1 MANLLRTVRSV
12 CCQKVSGAVGLA
24 WHDRYLGR
32 GFVPRRAS
40 WSRYA
45 LALRSFDD
53 AGFFHQG
60 LAPFVAPEASEDELV
75 TVHAPSYLA
84 FLRDLD
90 ARGEG
95 LVDGRQTPAYTGM
108 LFRASVAVGGTLLAS
123 RLVGS
128 GRVAHAFNPAGG
140 LHHAHPDRAS
150 GFCILNDIAIAVR
163 ALQRDGVRR
172 IAVLDVDAHH
182 GDGTQAIFWNEDVLV
197 VSIHEHGGRFFP
209 GTGTADETGAGA
221 GDGYTLNLP
230 LARGDGDAAFLPA
243 LDAGLARVRSHRP
256 EILLVQFGTDSHVS
270 DPFSHLRLSDAAFVV
285 AAERAHALAH
295 EVCGGALVLLGGGGY
310 MPEAVA
316 SGWTEALASLGGGRI
331 LARRGSP

>member
-1 MANLLRTVRSV
+1 M
-12 CCQKVSGAVGLA
+12 SGPVGLA

-45 LALRSFDD
+45 LALKSFDD
-53 AGFFHQG
+53 AGFFRQG
-60 LAPFVAPEASEDELV
+60 LAPFVAPQASEDELA

-108 LFRASVAVGGTLLAS
+108 LFRASVAVGGTVLAT
-123 RLVGS
+123 RLVTA

-150 GFCILNDIAIAVR
+150 GFCLLNDIAVAVR
-163 ALQRDGVRR
+163 ALQREGVRR
-172 IAVLDVDAHH
+172 IAVVDIDAHH

-197 VSIHEHGGRFFP
+197 VSVHEHGGRFFP
-209 GTGTADETGAGA
+209 GTGTADETGAGV
-221 GDGYTLNLP
+221 GEGYTMNLP
-230 LARGDGDAAFLPA
+230 LRRGDGDAVFLAAVDVA
-243 LDAGLARVRSHRP
+243 LERVRGHRP
-256 EILLVQFGTDSHVS
+256 EVLLVQFGTDGHVD
-270 DPFSHLRLSDAAFVV
+270 DPFSHLRLSDAAYVS

-310 MPEAVA
+310 SPETVA
-316 SGWTEALASLGGGRI
+316 RVWTGAIGSVGGFRMLVRDG
-331 LARRGSP
+331 

>member
-1 MANLLRTVRSV
+1 M
-12 CCQKVSGAVGLA
+12 VSGPVGLA

-45 LALRSFDD
+45 LALKSFDD
-53 AGFFHQG
+53 AGFFRQG
-60 LAPFVAPEASEDELV
+60 LAPFVAPQASEDELA

-108 LFRASVAVGGTLLAS
+108 LFRASVAVGGTVLAT
-123 RLVGS
+123 RLVTA

-150 GFCILNDIAIAVR
+150 GFCLLNDIAVAVR
-163 ALQRDGVRR
+163 ALQREGVRR
-172 IAVLDVDAHH
+172 IAVVDIDAHH

-197 VSIHEHGGRFFP
+197 VSVHEHGGRFFP
-209 GTGTADETGAGA
+209 GTGTADETGAGV
-221 GDGYTLNLP
+221 GEGYTMNLP
-230 LARGDGDAAFLPA
+230 LRRGDGDAVFLAAVDVA
-243 LDAGLARVRSHRP
+243 LERVRGHRP
-256 EILLVQFGTDSHVS
+256 EVLLVQFGTDGHVD
-270 DPFSHLRLSDAAFVV
+270 DPFSHLRLSDAAYVS

-310 MPEAVA
+310 SPETVA
-316 SGWTEALASLGGGRI
+316 RVWTGAIGSVGGFRMLVRDG
-331 LARRGSP
+331 

>member
-1 MANLLRTVRSV
+1 MM
-12 CCQKVSGAVGLA
+12 SGAVGLA

-45 LALRSFDD
+45 LALQSFDD
-53 AGFFHQG
+53 AGFFRQG
-60 LAPFVAPEASEDELV
+60 LVPSPAPEAGVDELA
-75 TVHAPSYLA
+75 TVHSASYLA
-84 FLRDLD
+84 FLRELD

-108 LFRASVAVGGTLLAS
+108 LFRAAVAVGGTVLAA

-163 ALQRDGVRR
+163 VMQRDGVRR
-172 IAVLDVDAHH
+172 IGILDLDAHH
-182 GDGTQAIFWNEDVLV
+182 GDGTQAIFWSEDVLV

-209 GTGTADETGAGA
+209 GTGAADETGAGA
-221 GDGYTLNLP
+221 GEWYP
-230 LARGDGDAAFLPA
+230 LKGSLAPGVRDAALPPA
-243 LDAGLARVRSHRP
+243 LSSRLAMS
-256 EILLVQFGTDSHVS
+256 
-270 DPFSHLRLSDAAFVV
+270 
-285 AAERAHALAH
+285 
-295 EVCGGALVLLGGGGY
+295 
-310 MPEAVA
+310 
-316 SGWTEALASLGGGRI
+316 
-331 LARRGSP
+331 